1 MPQTG
6 FEPAIPANL
15 GPQNHTLD
23 RVATGIRIC
32 TVKIKFNRARY
43 KI

>member
-6 FEPAIPANL
+6 LEPAIPANL
-15 GPQNHTLD
+15 RPQNHTLD
-23 RVATGIRIC
+23 RVAKEIRIYA
-32 TVKIKFNRARY
+32 VKITFNRARY